1 MFVISR
7 DLDFQTQRELT
18 LHNKLEMLDF
28 KETSKT
34 QNSTT
39 LEESQ
44 SQNEKVKV
52 FNRLLLQ
59 TMKMGL
65 L

>member
-7 DLDFQTQRELT
+7 DLDFQIQRELT
-18 LHNKLEMLDF
+18 LYNKLEMLDF
-28 KETSKT
+28 KETSET

-44 SQNEKVKV
+44 SQNEKVEYKYLST
-52 FNRLLLQ
+52 RAYRTPAL
-59 TMKMGL
+59 
-65 L
+65 